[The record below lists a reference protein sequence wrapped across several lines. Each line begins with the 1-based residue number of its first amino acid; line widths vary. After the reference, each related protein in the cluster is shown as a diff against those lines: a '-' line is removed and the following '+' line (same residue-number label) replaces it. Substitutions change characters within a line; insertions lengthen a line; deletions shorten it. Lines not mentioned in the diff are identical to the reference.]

1 MDMLARWLVQQPLHI
16 LLVAAAFFAAWGL
29 VRATPLGKVP
39 RANALR
45 VPAFA
50 WLAYAGWE
58 WLVHV
63 FSPGADI
70 RVDLLLIWPVVGLA
84 TLWGLVRLLAAAVSR

>member
-1 MDMLARWLVQQPLHI
+1 
-16 LLVAAAFFAAWGL
+16 
-29 VRATPLGKVP
+29 
-39 RANALR
+39 
-45 VPAFA
+45 
-50 WLAYAGWE
+50 
-58 WLVHV
+58 VHV